1 MYSSPVNEH
10 DFLLRCVPQ
19 ERPEQRIVEMHLDVQ
34 PLVTGGNFGVD
45 SFGNRTYTGRLPRG
59 HTTFS
64 GVFQNRLNLVD
75 TLPREQFSQL
85 LFK

>member
-1 MYSSPVNEH
+1 MYSSPVTEH

-45 SFGNRTYTGRLPRG
+45 SFGNRT
-59 HTTFS
+59 
-64 GVFQNRLNLVD
+64 
-75 TLPREQFSQL
+75 
-85 LFK
+85 